1 MAELMK
7 TERRVTNTGLVG
19 SSRATTETAA
29 FAAPRPL
36 ARRRASL
43 LWRRLLHPLTGICAV
58 QAGLSLTLI
67 WSNTAFIDEAEYL
80 WGGHLEISHW
90 LHGTALPPTLARTFS
105 GSPIIY
111 PPLGALADSLGGLAG
126 ARILSL
132 ICMLAA
138 TGFLY
143 LVARRLLGST
153 AAVISC
159 AVWAISEPAIRL
171 GAFATYDALSV
182 LMMAISVWLAVQ
194 AGFRRRRG
202 EFVAAAAAS
211 LALANATAYST
222 IVIDPVVIAVVFVAW
237 LSTIGARQARFC
249 AAWLCGA
256 GAMFFLLVMSMSRSW
271 SGFIFTIVLRG
282 GSGGFID
289 GSSTASTILASV
301 WSYSGP
307 CVVLAAIGTVIALSA
322 ESGYRRTLLV
332 LAGSAIVVIPAA
344 QLYDSTDVSLDK
356 HLAYGIWFAAIAAGY
371 GCNKLL
377 QSLNIRRLTPAV
389 SCCTL
394 ALAYLAADSWKAA
407 WYKQHSWSNSS
418 SFVTA
423 IEQAATRTSGL
434 IYTSSE
440 NYVAMYYASQGR
452 NWTRWNRT
460 DLSLDPRG
468 VPTGRLSAYYSKILS
483 KGNYGVIALLYT
495 TTIKRLPAGL
505 LLSTSPN
512 VAPQQMLDVI
522 ASDTGSA
529 NSSVRGLPA
538 LTLCLERDPAYR
550 LAVGGPSSSITIRGE
565 FAIWERTSET

>member
-1 MAELMK
+1 
-7 TERRVTNTGLVG
+7 
-19 SSRATTETAA
+19 
-29 FAAPRPL
+29 
-36 ARRRASL
+36 
-43 LWRRLLHPLTGICAV
+43 
-58 QAGLSLTLI
+58 LTLI
-67 WSNTAFIDEAEYL
+67 WSNTAFSDEAEYL

-90 LHGTALPPTLARTFS
+90 LHGTPLPPTLARTFS

-111 PPLGALADSLGGLAG
+111 PPLGALADSLGGLAA

-138 TGFLY
+138 TIFLY

-153 AAVISC
+153 AAILSC

-171 GAFATYDALSV
+171 GAFATYDALSI
-182 LMMAISVWLAVQ
+182 LMMATSVWLAVE

-211 LALANATAYST
+211 LALANVTAYST
-222 IVIDPVVIAVVFVAW
+222 IVIDPIVIAVAFVVW
-237 LSTIGARQARFC
+237 LPAIGERQARFC
-249 AAWLCGA
+249 AAWLSGA
-256 GAMFFLLVMSMSRSW
+256 CAMFYLLVMSVSRSW
-271 SGFIFTIVLRG
+271 SGLIFTIVLRG
-282 GSGGFID
+282 RAGGFVD
-289 GSSTASTILASV
+289 GGSTASTILASV

-307 CVVLAAIGTVIALSA
+307 SIVLAAIGAVIAFSA
-322 ESGYRRTLLV
+322 ESGYRRMLLV

-344 QLYDSTDVSLDK
+344 QLYNSTDVSLDK
-356 HLAYGIWFAAIAAGY
+356 HLAYGIWFAALAAGY

-389 SCCTL
+389 LCCGL
-394 ALAYLAADSWKAA
+394 VLAYPAADSWKAA

-423 IEQAATRTSGL
+423 IEAAATRTNGL

-452 NWTRWNRT
+452 NWARWNRT
-460 DLSLDPRG
+460 ELSLDPPDI
-468 VPTGRLSAYYSKILS
+468 PTTGLSAYYSKILS
-483 KGNYGVIALLYT
+483 RGNYGVIALLYT

-505 LLSTSPN
+505 LLSTSGN

-522 ASDTGSA
+522 ASDTGST
-529 NSSVRGLPA
+529 NNSVRGLPA

-565 FAIWERTSET
+565 FAIWERKSEA